1 MKLSIITVSNPII
14 SDVIKAYR
22 DITKSYGKIFE
33 LDVFYV
39 GRQRKNQLDK
49 INSSIKS
56 SQFLILDLMGS
67 MEEIQD
73 GVLEACRRY
82 TGNIVP
88 IGGEN
93 SEIRKLLKLGSFSA
107 GDMKMGKPQGKKM
120 DMESMQKMINMTE
133 KLGAFLPF
141 GKIKDMKNYI
151 YITKYWMNAGTYEIK
166 NLLYLILREYGN
178 YKMLPKPSEPMIIS
192 EVSIC
197 TPKDMK
203 YFKDIKEYSSVYKL
217 KENKPLVAVLF
228 YGHNYPNKTCHCV
241 EKIIERVE
249 EFANVLPI
257 ACRGSSKKNLEEIE
271 RLLNSL
277 ENIKPDVVMNF
288 MSFRLGAGPMG
299 GNPQGGIDILENLE
313 AQYIHPFFMSKK
325 EVTEWKNSKKGL
337 NPSEFLIT
345 VMLPEL
351 DGAIET
357 IPVGAIEID
366 EIDEEFNV
374 EISELKIIDERVD
387 RLVEKIK
394 NWINLRRK
402 PNSDKKLAI
411 ICYNYPPGEGNIFGG
426 GFLDTFTSVEKV
438 LSILKNN
445 HYTIENSS
453 KEYLM
458 ENFTVNKIVNSPR
471 WENENHEYMIKY
483 PIEKYNDQKEDKKI
497 IEDWGKAPGDI
508 MSYNGN
514 FLIPGITSGNVF
526 IGLQPSRGVHE
537 NPEKAYHDKELNPHH
552 QYIAFYKYIREEFKA
567 DVIVHVGTHGTLEFL
582 NGKECGMSGE
592 CYPDKLIG
600 DIPHLY
606 LYYCGNPSEA
616 VIAKRRS
623 HAVTIGYQSPPFT
636 KSELYGELSELEK
649 IISEYKEAE
658 LLRPNSLEK
667 IKIQFL
673 EKAAQLNMDKL
684 SMDEIENELYRIK
697 NSLMP
702 KGLHVFAQSYSRA
715 EALEYMKSIVKYD
728 RAEGKSIKRILAE
741 VKGYDYDKLLK
752 DNDIEILSELEYD
765 ISKLVEDYIN
775 FKKIDVKCDETALNE
790 IKVSLEFG
798 KKAFENSMKNYEKE
812 GLLRGLNGK
821 YLNAKIA
828 GDMIRNPQVF
838 PTGYNLYQFDPRMVP
853 TVSACMQG
861 KNIAENTLQCYKE
874 KSGIYPKSTAVVLW
888 GLETSRT
895 QGETI
900 GQILAYLGVRV
911 KSNKNIFMP
920 EYEIIPIEELG
931 RPRIDVVI
939 NICGFFR
946 DMFPNLIYD
955 LNKIFKTLWK
965 LEESDE
971 ENYFKANST
980 KIYKELISQG
990 YSKKDAEELCYS
1002 RIFGPAE
1009 GAYGTNVTKLIE
1021 TSNWKDENQIGQ
1033 AYLSSLKYVYNN
1045 SYSGKE
1051 VEGLLE
1057 KSLSAVDIVSQIR
1070 SSHEYEVTDLDHY
1083 YEFFGGLSKSIEI
1096 TKGKKAEIYI
1106 SDTTGEKV
1114 ETDSIDKSIEIGV
1127 RTRLLNPK
1135 WIDGMLQ
1142 HKYHGVQKISERFE
1156 NILGLAATTNQVN
1169 NWIFSSMQEVYI
1181 KNSEIKKTLIE
1192 NNKWAYLS
1200 IVETLM
1206 ECSERGYYNA
1216 TKEELEELKK
1226 TYLEI
1231 EGNIEEEI

>member
-1 MKLSIITVSNPII
+1 MKLTIITVSNPII
-14 SDVIKAYR
+14 LDVIKAYR
-22 DITKSYGKIFE
+22 DIIKSYGKIFMLE
-33 LDVFYV
+33 VFYV
-39 GRQRKNQLDK
+39 GRQGKNQLDK

-67 MEEIQD
+67 MEEIQNEI
-73 GVLEACRRY
+73 LKTCREY
-82 TGNIVP
+82 EGDIVP

-93 SEIRKLLKLGSFSA
+93 GHIRKLLKLGSFSA
-107 GDMKMGKPQGKKM
+107 KDMKMGKSEEKKM
-120 DMESMQKMINMTE
+120 DMESMKKMMNITE
-133 KLGAFLPF
+133 KIGTYLPF
-141 GKIKDMKNYI
+141 GKMKDMKNYI
-151 YITKYWMNAGTYEIK
+151 HITKYWMNGGTYEIK

-178 YKMLPKPSEPMIIS
+178 CKTLPKPLEPMVIS

-203 YFKDIKEYSSVYKL
+203 YFKNINEYHSLYKL
-217 KENKPLVAVLF
+217 KEKKPLVAVLF
-228 YGHNYPNKTCHCV
+228 YGHSYPNKTCNCV
-241 EKIIERVE
+241 AKIIERIE
-249 EFANVLPI
+249 EFANILPI
-257 ACRGSSKKNLEEIE
+257 ACKGNSKKNLEEIE

-277 ENIKPDVVMNF
+277 GNKKPDVVVNF

-299 GNPQGGIDILENLE
+299 GNPQRGINILENLE

-325 EVTEWKNSKKGL
+325 EIAEWKNSKKGL

-357 IPVGAIEID
+357 IPVGAVEVE
-366 EIDEEFNV
+366 EIDEEFDV
-374 EISELKIIDERVD
+374 EISQLKIIEERVE
-387 RLVEKIK
+387 RLGEKIK
-394 NWINLRRK
+394 NWIKLREK
-402 PNSDKKLAI
+402 SNKDKKVAV

-426 GFLDTFTSVEKV
+426 GFLDTFTSVENV
-438 LSILKNN
+438 LNILKENN
-445 HYTIENSS
+445 YTVGNTS

-458 ENFTVNKIVNSPR
+458 ENFTVNKIVNSPK
-471 WENENHEYMIKY
+471 WENENNQYMIKY
-483 PIEKYNDQKEDKKI
+483 AVEKYREDKEDKKI

-508 MSYNGN
+508 MSYNNN
-514 FLIPGITSGNVF
+514 FLIPGIISGNIF
-526 IGLQPSRGVHE
+526 IGLQPSRGIHE
-537 NPEKAYHDKELNPHH
+537 NPKKAYHDKELTPHH
-552 QYIAFYKYIREEFKA
+552 QYVAFYKYIRDEFKA
-567 DVIVHVGTHGTLEFL
+567 DVIIHVGTHGTVEFL
-582 NGKECGMSGE
+582 SGKECGMSGE

-600 DIPHLY
+600 KLPHLY

-667 IKIQFL
+667 IKVQFL
-673 EKAAQLNMDKL
+673 EKLKQLNMDNL
-684 SMDEIENELYRIK
+684 SIDEVENELYRIK

-702 KGLHVFAQSYSRA
+702 KGLHIFGKGYSKD

-741 VKGYDYDKLLK
+741 IKGYDYDKLLK
-752 DNDIEILSELEYD
+752 DNDVKILEKLEKD
-765 ISKLVEDYIN
+765 ASKLVEDYMN
-775 FKKIDVKCDETALNE
+775 FQKVNIKCDEILLKE
-790 IKVSLEFG
+790 IKDSLELG
-798 KKAFENSMKNYEKE
+798 KKAFENSMKNYEEE
-812 GLLRGLNGK
+812 GLLKGLNGR

-828 GDMIRNPQVF
+828 GDIIRNPQVF
-838 PTGYNLYQFDPRMVP
+838 PTGYNLYQFDPRMIP
-853 TVSACMQG
+853 TDSACIQG
-861 KNIAENTLQCYKE
+861 KNIAENTIQCYKD
-874 KSGIYPKSTAVVLW
+874 KSGIYPKSIAVVLW

-900 GQILAYLGVRV
+900 GQILAYLGVKV
-911 KSNKNIFMP
+911 KNKANIFMP
-920 EYEIIPIEELG
+920 EYEVIPIEELG

-939 NICGFFR
+939 TICGFFR
-946 DMFPNLIYD
+946 DMFPNLIGD
-955 LNKIFKTLWK
+955 LNKVFKLIWNLK
-965 LEESDE
+965 ESDE
-971 ENYFKANST
+971 ENYFKANCK

-990 YSKKDAEELCYS
+990 YSKEDAEELCYS
-1002 RIFGPAE
+1002 RIFGPEE
-1009 GAYGTNVTKLIE
+1009 GSYGTNVTKLIE
-1021 TSNWKDENQIGQ
+1021 TSNWKDESQIGQ
-1033 AYLSSLKYVYNN
+1033 EYLTSLKYVYSSSFN
-1045 SYSGKE
+1045 GRK

-1057 KSLSAVDIVSQIR
+1057 KNLSVVEIVSQIR

-1114 ETDSIDKSIEIGV
+1114 ETDSVDKSIERGV

-1142 HKYHGVQKISERFE
+1142 HKYHGVQKINERFE
-1156 NILGLAATTNQVN
+1156 NILGLAATTDKVN
-1169 NWIFSSMQEVYI
+1169 NWIFKSMQEVYVS
-1181 KNSEIKKTLIE
+1181 NNEMKKMLIE
-1192 NNKWAYLS
+1192 NNKWAYLTM
-1200 IVETLM
+1200 VETLM
-1206 ECSERGYYNA
+1206 ECIDRGYYNA
-1216 TKEELEELKK
+1216 SEEEIIELKK
-1226 TYLEI
+1226 TYLKI